1 MRPRAFIAGVLG
13 ICLTTAGLAWVPT
26 TQAAGRVVIYNAD
39 TAEFGEAFAKAFNAH
54 YPDIKVEI
62 ISAGVGQLFTRV
74 KAEAARPQGDIML
87 AASKE
92 SFLQMAD
99 LFQPYVSR
107 LDGDFPE
114 QMKDR
119 ERRFYGFSMP
129 LQVLI
134 INTTL
139 VSAAESPKAWKDLG
153 DPKWKGKIIMANPAL
168 SGSAYAQ
175 LAQMI
180 QLHGW
185 PLVQQVVKN
194 ATITSSSKLAY
205 QGVGTGEFAIGLT
218 GEENVVKLKSEG
230 RPVEAVHAAEGTGLR
245 FDAVGII
252 KGGPNPDNARQFLD
266 FINSKE
272 AHSIAVG
279 KPFFRRS
286 VRKDVAPPPGL
297 KATAEIK
304 FFDYDVEKAAQ
315 DKAANLKKFEE
326 LMAAK

>member
-1 MRPRAFIAGVLG
+1 MKPQTLIGFMLAIVMV
-13 ICLTTAGLAWVPT
+13 AGLAWVPT
-26 TQAAGRVVIYNAD
+26 TLAAGKVVIYNAD
-39 TAEFGEAFAKAFNAH
+39 TVEFGEAFAKAFNAH

-74 KAEAARPQGDIML
+74 KAEAARPLGDIML
-87 AASKE
+87 AASSE
-92 SFLQMAD
+92 SFMQMAD
-99 LFQPYVSR
+99 LFQPYASK
-107 LDGDFPE
+107 LDADFSGNL
-114 QMKDR
+114 KDR
-119 ERRFYGFSMP
+119 ERRFYGYSMP

-139 VSAAESPKAWKDLG
+139 ITPAELPRSWKDLG

-175 LAQMI
+175 LAQMV

-218 GEENVVKLKSEG
+218 GEENVFKLKEEG
-230 RPVEAVHAAEGTGLR
+230 RPVEAVHPAEGTGLR

-252 KGGPNPDNARQFLD
+252 KGGPNPDNAKLLLD
-266 FINSKE
+266 FLNFKE
-272 AHSIAVG
+272 AHAIAAG

-297 KATAEIK
+297 KPTGEIK
-304 FFDYDVEKAAQ
+304 FFDYDVERAARE
-315 DKAANLKKFEE
+315 KTANLKKFDEV
-326 LMAAK
+326 MAAK

>member
-1 MRPRAFIAGVLG
+1 MPRRLLG
-13 ICLTTAGLAWVPT
+13 TTLAILLIAGLAWAPT
-26 TQAAGRVVIYNAD
+26 SLAAGRVVIYNAD
-39 TAEFGEAFAKAFNAH
+39 TAEFGEAFAKAFNNQH
-54 YPDIKVEI
+54 PDIKVEI

-92 SFLQMAD
+92 SFIQMAD
-99 LFQPYVSR
+99 LFQPYVSK
-107 LDGDFPE
+107 LDADFPE
-114 QMKDR
+114 QMRDK

-134 INTTL
+134 LNTTL
-139 VSAAESPKAWKDLG
+139 IPTAEAPRSWKDLG

-175 LAQMI
+175 LAQML

-218 GEENVVKLKSEG
+218 GEENVFRLKSEG
-230 RPVEAVHAAEGTGLR
+230 RPVEAVHPAEGTGLR
-245 FDAVGII
+245 YDALGII
-252 KGGPNPDNARQFLD
+252 KGGPNPENARLFLD
-266 FINSKE
+266 FLNSRE
-272 AHSIAVG
+272 AHAIAAG

-297 KATAEIK
+297 KPTGEIK
-304 FFDYDVEKAAQ
+304 FFDYDVEKAAR

-326 LMAAK
+326 VMAAK

>member
-1 MRPRAFIAGVLG
+1 MPRSVLG
-13 ICLTTAGLAWVPT
+13 AALALVLIAGLAWAPSSL
-26 TQAAGRVVIYNAD
+26 AAGRVVIYNAD
-39 TAEFGEAFAKAFNAH
+39 TAEFGEAFAKAFNNQH
-54 YPDIKVEI
+54 PDVKVEI

-92 SFLQMAD
+92 SFIQMAD
-99 LFQPYVSR
+99 LFQPYVSK
-107 LDGDFPE
+107 LDADFPE

-119 ERRFYGFSMP
+119 ERRYYGFSMP

-139 VSAAESPKAWKDLG
+139 IPAAEAPRAWKDLG

-168 SGSAYAQ
+168 SGSAFAQ
-175 LAQMI
+175 LAQML

-185 PLVQQVVKN
+185 PLIQQVVKN

-205 QGVGTGEFAIGLT
+205 QGVGTGEFAVGLT
-218 GEENVVKLKSEG
+218 GEENVFKLKSEG
-230 RPVEAVHAAEGTGLR
+230 RPVEAVHPAEGTGLR
-245 FDAVGII
+245 YDAVGII
-252 KGGPNPDNARQFLD
+252 KGGPDPENARLFLD
-266 FINSKE
+266 FLNSKE
-272 AHSIAVG
+272 AHAIAAG

-297 KATAEIK
+297 KPTGEIK
-304 FFDYDVEKAAQ
+304 FFDYDVEKAAR

-326 LMAAK
+326 VMAAK

>member
-1 MRPRAFIAGVLG
+1 MKPRRFIGGILG
-13 ICLTTAGLAWVPT
+13 IFTIIGLAWAPAT
-26 TQAAGRVVIYNAD
+26 LAAGRVVIYNAD

-54 YPDIKVEI
+54 HPDVKVEI
-62 ISAGVGQLFTRV
+62 ISAGVGQLFTRM

-99 LFQPYVSR
+99 LFQPYASK
-107 LDGDFPE
+107 LDAELPD
-114 QMKDR
+114 QMKDK
-119 ERRFYGFSMP
+119 ERQFYGFSMP
-129 LQVLI
+129 LQVMI

-139 VSAAESPKAWKDLG
+139 LSPAEAPKAWKDLG
-153 DPKWKGKIIMANPAL
+153 DAKWKGKLIMANPAL

-175 LAQMI
+175 LAQMV

-218 GEENVVKLKSEG
+218 GEENVFRLKEEG
-230 RPVEAVHAAEGTGLR
+230 RPVEAVHPSEGTGLR
-245 FDAVGII
+245 YDAVGII
-252 KGGPNPDNARQFLD
+252 KGGPNLENAKLFLD

-272 AHSIAVG
+272 AHTIAVA

-297 KATAEIK
+297 KPTAEIK
-304 FFDYDVEKAAQ
+304 FFDYDVEKAAKE
-315 DKAANLKKFEE
+315 KAANLKKFDEI
-326 LMAAK
+326 MATK

>member
-1 MRPRAFIAGVLG
+1 MMPRRLLG
-13 ICLTTAGLAWVPT
+13 TTLAILLIAGLAWAPT
-26 TQAAGRVVIYNAD
+26 SLAAGRVVIYNAD
-39 TAEFGEAFAKAFNAH
+39 TAEFGEAFAKAFNNQH
-54 YPDIKVEI
+54 PDIKVEI

-92 SFLQMAD
+92 SFIQMAD
-99 LFQPYVSR
+99 LFQPYVSK
-107 LDGDFPE
+107 LDADFPE
-114 QMKDR
+114 QMRDK

-139 VSAAESPKAWKDLG
+139 IPAAEAPRAWKDLG
-153 DPKWKGKIIMANPAL
+153 DPRWKGKLIMANPAL

-175 LAQMI
+175 LAQML

-218 GEENVVKLKSEG
+218 GEENAFKLKSEG
-230 RPVEAVHAAEGTGLR
+230 RPVEAVHPAEGTGLR
-245 FDAVGII
+245 FDALGII
-252 KGGPNPDNARQFLD
+252 KGGPNPENAKLFLD
-266 FINSKE
+266 FLNSKE
-272 AHSIAVG
+272 AHGIAAG

-297 KATAEIK
+297 KPTGEIK
-304 FFDYDVEKAAQ
+304 FFDYDVDKAAR
-315 DKAANLKKFEE
+315 DKAANLKKFDEV
-326 LMAAK
+326 MAAK

>member
-1 MRPRAFIAGVLG
+1 MIAG
-13 ICLTTAGLAWVPT
+13 LTWAPA
-26 TQAAGRVVIYNAD
+26 TQAAGKVVIYNAD

-54 YPDIKVEI
+54 HPDVRVEI

-99 LFQPYVSR
+99 LFQPYNSK
-107 LDGDFPE
+107 LDADFPD

-134 INTTL
+134 LNTTL
-139 VSAAESPKAWKDLG
+139 VSAAEAPKAWKDLG

-175 LAQMI
+175 LAQMV

-185 PLVQQVVKN
+185 PLVQAVVKN
-194 ATITSSSKLAY
+194 ATISSSSKLAY

-218 GEENVVKLKSEG
+218 GEENVFKLKEEG
-230 RPVEAVHAAEGTGLR
+230 RPVEAIHPAEGTGLR
-245 FDAVGII
+245 YDAVGII
-252 KGGPNPDNARQFLD
+252 KGGPNLENAKLFLD

-286 VRKDVAPPPGL
+286 VRKDVASPPGL
-297 KATAEIK
+297 KPTAEIK
-304 FFDYDVEKAAQ
+304 FFDYDVEKAATE
-315 DKAANLKKFEE
+315 KAANLKKFDE

>member
-1 MRPRAFIAGVLG
+1 MPRRLLG
-13 ICLTTAGLAWVPT
+13 TTLAILLIAGLAWAPT
-26 TQAAGRVVIYNAD
+26 SLAAGRVVIYNAD
-39 TAEFGEAFAKAFNAH
+39 TAEFGEAFAKAFNNQH
-54 YPDIKVEI
+54 PDIKVEI

-92 SFLQMAD
+92 SFIQMAD
-99 LFQPYVSR
+99 LFQPYVSK
-107 LDGDFPE
+107 LDADFPV
-114 QMKDR
+114 QMRDK

-134 INTTL
+134 INATL
-139 VSAAESPKAWKDLG
+139 IPAAEAPRAWKDLG
-153 DPKWKGKIIMANPAL
+153 DPRWKGKLIMANPAL

-175 LAQMI
+175 LAQML

-218 GEENVVKLKSEG
+218 GEENVFKLKSEG
-230 RPVEAVHAAEGTGLR
+230 RPVEAVHPAEGTGLR
-245 FDAVGII
+245 FDALGII
-252 KGGPNPDNARQFLD
+252 KGGPNPENAKLFLD
-266 FINSKE
+266 FLNSKE
-272 AHSIAVG
+272 AHGIAAG

-297 KATAEIK
+297 KPTGEIK
-304 FFDYDVEKAAQ
+304 FFDYDVDKAAR
-315 DKAANLKKFEE
+315 DKAANLKKFDEV
-326 LMAAK
+326 MAAK

>member
-1 MRPRAFIAGVLG
+1 MTPRSLLVAVLG
-13 ICLTTAGLAWVPT
+13 LGLIVGGFWLPDAL
-26 TQAAGRVVIYNAD
+26 AAGKVVIYNAD
-39 TAEFGEAFAKAFNAH
+39 TAEFGEAFSQSFNKH
-54 YPDIKVEI
+54 HPDVRVEI

-74 KAEAARPQGDIML
+74 KAEAARPQGDIIL
-87 AASKE
+87 AASHE

-99 LFQPYVSR
+99 LFQAATSKF
-107 LDGDFPE
+107 DADFASNL
-114 QMKDR
+114 KDAQ
-119 ERRFYGFSMP
+119 RRFYGFSMP

-134 INTTL
+134 INTSL
-139 VSAAESPKAWKDLG
+139 VPAAEAPRAWKDLG

-185 PLVQQVVKN
+185 PLIQQVVKN

-218 GEENVVKLKSEG
+218 GEENVFKLKEEG
-230 RPVEAVHAAEGTGLR
+230 RPVDAIHPAEGTGLR

-252 KGGPNPDNARQFLD
+252 KGGPNPDNAKLFLD
-266 FINSKE
+266 FITSKE
-272 AHSIAVG
+272 AHSIAAG

-297 KATAEIK
+297 KPTGEIT
-304 FFDYDVEKAAQ
+304 FFDYDVQRAAKEKAVY
-315 DKAANLKKFEE
+315 LKKFDEI
-326 LMAAK
+326 MAAK

>member
-1 MRPRAFIAGVLG
+1 MPRSVLG
-13 ICLTTAGLAWVPT
+13 AVLALVLIAGLAWAPSSL
-26 TQAAGRVVIYNAD
+26 AAGRVVIYNAD
-39 TAEFGEAFAKAFNAH
+39 TAEFGEAFAKAFNNQH
-54 YPDIKVEI
+54 PDVKVEI

-92 SFLQMAD
+92 SFIQMAD
-99 LFQPYVSR
+99 LFQPYVSK
-107 LDGDFPE
+107 LDADFPE

-119 ERRFYGFSMP
+119 ERRYYGFSMP

-139 VSAAESPKAWKDLG
+139 IPAAEAPRAWKDLG

-168 SGSAYAQ
+168 SGSAFAQ
-175 LAQMI
+175 LAQML

-185 PLVQQVVKN
+185 PLIQQVVKN

-205 QGVGTGEFAIGLT
+205 QGVGTGEFAVGLT
-218 GEENVVKLKSEG
+218 GEENVFKLKSEG
-230 RPVEAVHAAEGTGLR
+230 RPVEAVHPAEGTGLR
-245 FDAVGII
+245 YDALGII
-252 KGGPNPDNARQFLD
+252 KGGPDPENARLFLD
-266 FINSKE
+266 FLNSKE
-272 AHSIAVG
+272 AHAIAAG

-297 KATAEIK
+297 KPTGEIK
-304 FFDYDVEKAAQ
+304 FFDYDVEKAAR
-315 DKAANLKKFEE
+315 DKAANLRKFEE
-326 LMAAK
+326 VMAAK

>member
-1 MRPRAFIAGVLG
+1 MKPRRFIGGILG
-13 ICLTTAGLAWVPT
+13 IFTIIGLAWAPAT
-26 TQAAGRVVIYNAD
+26 LAAGRVVIYNAD

-54 YPDIKVEI
+54 HLDIKVEI
-62 ISAGVGQLFTRV
+62 ISAGVGQLFTRM

-99 LFQPYVSR
+99 LFQPYTSK
-107 LDGDFPE
+107 LDAEFPD
-114 QMKDR
+114 QMKDK
-119 ERRFYGFSMP
+119 ERQFYGFSMP
-129 LQVLI
+129 LQVMI

-139 VSAAESPKAWKDLG
+139 LSPAEAPKAWKDLG
-153 DPKWKGKIIMANPAL
+153 DAKWKGKLIMANPAL

-175 LAQMI
+175 LAQTV

-218 GEENVVKLKSEG
+218 GEENVFKLKEEG
-230 RPVEAVHAAEGTGLR
+230 RPVEAVHPSEGTGLR
-245 FDAVGII
+245 YDAVGII
-252 KGGPNPDNARQFLD
+252 KGGPNLENAKLFLD

-272 AHSIAVG
+272 AHTIAVA

-286 VRKDVAPPPGL
+286 VRKDVAPPTGL
-297 KATAEIK
+297 KPTAEIK
-304 FFDYDVEKAAQ
+304 FFDYDIEKAAKE
-315 DKAANLKKFEE
+315 KAANLKKFDEI
-326 LMAAK
+326 MATK

>member
-1 MRPRAFIAGVLG
+1 MTPRFPLVAAL
-13 ICLTTAGLAWVPT
+13 GLALVAGGVRPPDAL
-26 TQAAGRVVIYNAD
+26 AAGKVVVYNAD
-39 TAEFGEAFAKAFNAH
+39 TAEFGEAFAQAFNKH
-54 YPDIKVEI
+54 NPDVRVEI

-74 KAEAARPQGDIML
+74 KAEAARPQGDIIL
-87 AASKE
+87 AASHE

-99 LFQPYVSR
+99 LFQPYTSR
-107 LDGDFPE
+107 FDADFANNL
-114 QMKDR
+114 KDAQ
-119 ERRFYGFSMP
+119 RRFYGFSMP

-134 INTTL
+134 VNTSL
-139 VSAAESPKAWKDLG
+139 VPAADAPKAWKDLG

-185 PLVQQVVKN
+185 PLIQQIVKN

-205 QGVGTGEFAIGLT
+205 QGVGTGEFVIGLT
-218 GEENVVKLKSEG
+218 GEENVFKLKGEG
-230 RPVEAVHAAEGTGLR
+230 RPVEAIHPAEGTGLR

-252 KGGPNPDNARQFLD
+252 KGGPNPDNAKLFLD
-266 FINSKE
+266 FITSRE
-272 AHSIAVG
+272 AHGIAAG

-297 KATAEIK
+297 KPTAEIA
-304 FFDYDVEKAAQ
+304 FFDYDVQKAAREKAGY
-315 DKAANLKKFEE
+315 LKKFDDI
-326 LMAAK
+326 MAAK

>member
-1 MRPRAFIAGVLG
+1 MKPRGVLAG
-13 ICLTTAGLAWVPT
+13 ILGVAVIVGTFWCSPAL
-26 TQAAGRVVIYNAD
+26 AAGKVVLYNAD
-39 TAEFGEAFAKAFNAH
+39 TAEFGEAFAKAFNKQH
-54 YPDIKVEI
+54 PDVTVEI
-62 ISAGVGQLFTRV
+62 ISAGVGELFTRV

-87 AASKE
+87 AASHE

-99 LFQPYVSR
+99 LFQPYTSKA
-107 LDGDFPE
+107 DADFAANL
-114 QMKDR
+114 KDR
-119 ERRFYGFSMP
+119 QGRFYGFSMP

-134 INTTL
+134 INTSL
-139 VSAAESPKAWKDLG
+139 ASPAEAPKSWKDLG

-175 LAQMI
+175 LAQMV

-185 PLVQQVVKN
+185 SLIQEVVKN

-205 QGVGTGEFAIGLT
+205 QGVGTGEFVIGLT
-218 GEENVVKLKSEG
+218 GEENVFKLKEEG
-230 RPVEAVHAAEGTGLR
+230 RPVEAVHPAEGTGLR

-252 KGGPNPDNARQFLD
+252 KGGPNPENAKLLLD

-272 AHSIAVG
+272 AHGVAAG

-297 KATAEIK
+297 KPTGEIK
-304 FFDYDVEKAAQ
+304 FFDYDVVKAAKEKAAY
-315 DKAANLKKFEE
+315 LKKFEE
-326 LMAAK
+326 IMASK

>member
-1 MRPRAFIAGVLG
+1 MRPHIILGVALA
-13 ICLTTAGLAWVPT
+13 LLLMAGLASSPAT
-26 TQAAGRVVIYNAD
+26 FAAGKAVIYNAD
-39 TAEFGEAFAKAFNAH
+39 TAEFGEAFAKAFNAKH
-54 YPDIKVEI
+54 PDVKVEI
-62 ISAGVGQLFTRV
+62 ISAGVGELFTRV

-92 SFLQMAD
+92 SFLQTAD
-99 LFQPYVSR
+99 LFQPYTSK
-107 LDGDFPE
+107 LDADFPD

-134 INTTL
+134 INTSL
-139 VSAAESPKAWKDLG
+139 ASPAEAPKAWKDLG
-153 DPKWKGKIIMANPAL
+153 EPKWKGKIIMANPAL

-185 PLVQQVVKN
+185 PLVQAVVKN

-205 QGVGTGEFAIGLT
+205 QGVGTGEFVIGLT
-218 GEENVVKLKSEG
+218 GEENVFKLKEEG
-230 RPVEAVHAAEGTGLR
+230 RPVEAVHPAEGTGLR
-245 FDAVGII
+245 YDAVGII
-252 KGGPNPDNARQFLD
+252 KGGPDPENAKLFLD

-272 AHSIAVG
+272 GHSIAAG

-297 KATAEIK
+297 RPTAEIK
-304 FFDYDVEKAAQ
+304 FFDYDVEKAAKE
-315 DKAANLKKFEE
+315 KAANLKKFDEV
-326 LMAAK
+326 MAAK

>member
-1 MRPRAFIAGVLG
+1 MRPRSAFAAALAT
-13 ICLTTAGLAWVPT
+13 LLLAGLACAPT
-26 TQAAGRVVIYNAD
+26 SLAAGRVVIYNAD
-39 TAEFGEAFAKAFNAH
+39 TAEFGEAFAKAFNSQH
-54 YPDIKVEI
+54 PDVKVEI

-92 SFLQMAD
+92 SFIQMAD
-99 LFQPYVSR
+99 LFQPYVSKR
-107 LDGDFPE
+107 DADFPE
-114 QMKDR
+114 RMKDK
-119 ERRFYGFSMP
+119 ERRSYGFSMP

-139 VSAAESPKAWKDLG
+139 IPAAEAPRAWRDLG
-153 DPKWKGKIIMANPAL
+153 DAKWKGKIIMANPAL

-175 LAQMI
+175 LAQML

-218 GEENVVKLKSEG
+218 GEENVFKLKSEG
-230 RPVEAVHAAEGTGLR
+230 RPVEAVHPAEGTGLR
-245 FDAVGII
+245 YDAVGII
-252 KGGPNPDNARQFLD
+252 KGGPNPENAKLFLD
-266 FINSKE
+266 FLNSKE
-272 AHSIAVG
+272 AHTIAAG
-279 KPFFRRS
+279 NPFFRRS
-286 VRKDVAPPPGL
+286 ARKDVAPPPGL
-297 KATAEIK
+297 KPTGEIK
-304 FFDYDVEKAAQ
+304 FFDYDVEKAAR

-326 LMAAK
+326 VMAAK

>member
-1 MRPRAFIAGVLG
+1 MTPRSLLVAVLG
-13 ICLTTAGLAWVPT
+13 LGLMVGGFWLPGA
-26 TQAAGRVVIYNAD
+26 QAAGKVVIYNAD
-39 TAEFGEAFAKAFNAH
+39 TAEFGEAFAQAFNKQQ
-54 YPDIKVEI
+54 PDVHVEI

-87 AASKE
+87 AASHE

-99 LFQPYVSR
+99 LFQAYTTKFDR
-107 LDGDFPE
+107 DFASNL
-114 QMKDR
+114 KDVQ
-119 ERRFYGFSMP
+119 RRFYGFSMP

-134 INTTL
+134 VNTSL
-139 VSAAESPKAWKDLG
+139 VPPAEAPKAWKDLG

-175 LAQMI
+175 LAQMV

-185 PLVQQVVKN
+185 PLIQQVVKN

-205 QGVGTGEFAIGLT
+205 QSVGTGEFVIGLT
-218 GEENVVKLKSEG
+218 GEENVFKMKEEG
-230 RPVEAVHAAEGTGLR
+230 RPVEAVHPAEGTGLR

-252 KGGPNPDNARQFLD
+252 KGGPNLDNAKLFQD
-266 FINSKE
+266 FTTSKE
-272 AHSIAVG
+272 AHSLAAG

-297 KATAEIK
+297 KPTAEIK
-304 FFDYDVEKAAQ
+304 FFDYDVEKAA
-315 DKAANLKKFEE
+315 KEKGANLKQFDEI
-326 LMAAK
+326 MAAK

>member
-1 MRPRAFIAGVLG
+1 MKPHSLIGFMLAIVMV
-13 ICLTTAGLAWVPT
+13 AGLAWVPT
-26 TQAAGRVVIYNAD
+26 TLAAGKVVLYNAD
-39 TAEFGEAFAKAFNAH
+39 TVEFGEAFAKAFNAH
-54 YPDIKVEI
+54 YPDIKVDI

-74 KAEAARPQGDIML
+74 KAEAARPLGDIML
-87 AASKE
+87 AASSE
-92 SFLQMAD
+92 SFMQMAD
-99 LFQPYVSR
+99 LFQSYTSK
-107 LDGDFPE
+107 LDADFPANL
-114 QMKDR
+114 KDR

-139 VSAAESPKAWKDLG
+139 LTPAEVPRSWKDLG

-175 LAQMI
+175 LAQMV

-218 GEENVVKLKSEG
+218 GEENVFKLKEEG
-230 RPVEAVHAAEGTGLR
+230 RPVDAVHPAEGTGLR

-252 KGGPNPDNARQFLD
+252 KGGPNPDNAKLLLD
-266 FINSKE
+266 FLTSKE
-272 AHSIAVG
+272 AHTIAAG

-297 KATAEIK
+297 RPTGEIK
-304 FFDYDVEKAAQ
+304 FFDYDVEKAARE
-315 DKAANLKKFEE
+315 KTANLKRFDEV
-326 LMAAK
+326 MAAK

>member
-1 MRPRAFIAGVLG
+1 MTPRNFLGVAFGVLL
-13 ICLTTAGLAWVPT
+13 IVGLAWAPAPL
-26 TQAAGRVVIYNAD
+26 AAGTVVIYNGD
-39 TAEFGEAFAKAFNAH
+39 TAEFGEAFAKAFNAKH
-54 YPDIKVEI
+54 PDVKVDI

-99 LFQPYVSR
+99 LFQPYVSK

-114 QMKDR
+114 TLKDR
-119 ERRFYGFSMP
+119 DRRFYGFSMP

-134 INTTL
+134 INTSL
-139 VSAAESPKAWKDLG
+139 LPAAEAPRAWKDLG
-153 DPKWKGKIIMANPAL
+153 EPKWKGKLIMANPAL

-175 LAQMI
+175 LAQML

-218 GEENVVKLKSEG
+218 GEENVFKLKSEG
-230 RPVEAVHAAEGTGLR
+230 RPVEAVHPAEGTGLR
-245 FDAVGII
+245 YDAVGII
-252 KGGPNPDNARQFLD
+252 KGGPNPENAKLFLD

-272 AHSIAVG
+272 VHTIAAG
-279 KPFFRRS
+279 SPFFRRS

-297 KATAEIK
+297 KPTAEIK
-304 FFDYDVEKAAQ
+304 FFDYDVEKAA
-315 DKAANLKKFEE
+315 KERAANLKKFDEV
-326 LMAAK
+326 MAAK

>member
-1 MRPRAFIAGVLG
+1 MPRRVLG
-13 ICLTTAGLAWVPT
+13 AALAFLLIVGMAWAPT
-26 TQAAGRVVIYNAD
+26 SLAASRVVIYNAD
-39 TAEFGEAFAKAFNAH
+39 TAEFGEAFAKSFNAH

-74 KAEAARPQGDIML
+74 KAEAARPLGDIML

-92 SFLQMAD
+92 SFIQMAD
-99 LFQPYVSR
+99 LFQPYVSK
-107 LDGDFPE
+107 LDADFPE
-114 QMKDR
+114 QMRDK

-139 VSAAESPKAWKDLG
+139 IPAAEAPRAWKDLG
-153 DPKWKGKIIMANPAL
+153 DAKWKGKIIMANPAL

-175 LAQMI
+175 LAQML

-218 GEENVVKLKSEG
+218 GEENVFRLKSEG
-230 RPVEAVHAAEGTGLR
+230 RPVEAVHPAEGTGLR
-245 FDAVGII
+245 YDAAGII
-252 KGGPNPDNARQFLD
+252 KGGPNPENARLFLD

-272 AHSIAVG
+272 AHAIAAG
-279 KPFFRRS
+279 NPFFRRS

-297 KATAEIK
+297 KPTGEIK
-304 FFDYDVEKAAQ
+304 FFDYDVEKAAR
-315 DKAANLKKFEE
+315 DKTANLKKFEE
-326 LMAAK
+326 VMAAK

>member
-1 MRPRAFIAGVLG
+1 MPRRLLG
-13 ICLTTAGLAWVPT
+13 TTLAILLIAGLAWAPT
-26 TQAAGRVVIYNAD
+26 SLAAGRVVIYNAD
-39 TAEFGEAFAKAFNAH
+39 TAEFGEAFAKAFNNQH
-54 YPDIKVEI
+54 PDIKVEI

-92 SFLQMAD
+92 SFIQMAD
-99 LFQPYVSR
+99 LFQPYVSK
-107 LDGDFPE
+107 LDADFPE
-114 QMKDR
+114 QMRDK

-139 VSAAESPKAWKDLG
+139 IPAAEAPRAWKDLG
-153 DPKWKGKIIMANPAL
+153 DPRWKGKLIMANPAL

-175 LAQMI
+175 LAQML

-218 GEENVVKLKSEG
+218 GEENAFKLKSEG
-230 RPVEAVHAAEGTGLR
+230 RPVEAVHPAEGTGLR
-245 FDAVGII
+245 FDALGII
-252 KGGPNPDNARQFLD
+252 KGGPNPENAKLFLD
-266 FINSKE
+266 FLNSKE
-272 AHSIAVG
+272 AHAIAAG

-297 KATAEIK
+297 KPTGEIK
-304 FFDYDVEKAAQ
+304 FFDYDVDKAAR
-315 DKAANLKKFEE
+315 DKAANLKKFDEV
-326 LMAAK
+326 MAAK